1 MTSSISSSG
10 QPNALNYAAL
20 VHLPDEV
27 VMAYLA
33 DGHHD
38 CLAVIFDRYHRLV
51 MRVAFQILRDPAEA
65 EDAMQSVFIAILE
78 SAKKFCSDKGTL
90 RVWILQHAYHL
101 SLNRRRYLS
110 IRGSYDNPGSD
121 AEYGVGVDVP
131 RAMLAADSK
140 RLVQQALSQLTP
152 KQRETLELAFY
163 EGMTMLEIADRTGQ
177 SHANIRHHYYR
188 GLERLRV
195 ILGYADESRKATPTN
210 GEDPAYAQS

>member
-1 MTSSISSSG
+1 MNFSTSTSG
-10 QPNALNYAAL
+10 PTNAPSYGAL
-20 VHLPDEV
+20 VSLPDEV

-33 DGHHD
+33 DGNHD
-38 CLAVIFDRYHRLV
+38 SLAVIFDRYQRLV

-65 EDAMQSVFIAILE
+65 EDAMQSVFIAVLE
-78 SAKKFCSDKGTL
+78 SAKKFCAEKGTL

-121 AEYGVGVDVP
+121 AEYGLGVDAP

-140 RLVQQALSQLTP
+140 RLVQQALSQLTAR
-152 KQRETLELAFY
+152 QRETLELAFY
-163 EGMTMLEIADRTGQ
+163 EGMTMLEIAERTGQ

-188 GLERLRV
+188 GLEKLRV
-195 ILGYADESRKATPTN
+195 ILGYADTSRNANPTN